1 MCCSRYHIIF
11 SAIFL
16 KFRCKISVQKEVIHS
31 FKNNILVTWPAT
43 NLLILRK
50 WCGFEK
56 LNHYYIFWLR
66 YYPLMVFWRQSYN
79 FHFHKNDF
87 TWPLSPNGLFD
98 ILKSPVTNL
107 HPGSYA
113 VVNWTFIPYFCWM
126 QSRNEDVW
134 RCVITFG
141 KYCLLKKI
149 KKIFQLEGELLPRYS
164 LLPNPTVFFY
174 CINRIVW

>member
-66 YYPLMVFWRQSYN
+66 YYPLMVFWRQNYN

-113 VVNWTFIPYFCWM
+113 VVNWTFIPSFCWM

-164 LLPNPTVFFY
+164 LLPNPTVFFLLH
-174 CINRIVW
+174 